1 MATVNPLS
9 SLGSNQLSD
18 IYGVVEDSSQ
28 VAETTSD
35 VDKNDFL
42 KLLVAQLEH
51 QDPLSPMKN
60 EEFIAQLATFSSLE
74 QLIAINQGIEELVEL
89 TGSLSEETP
98 EASQQA
104 LD

>member
-9 SLGSNQLSD
+9 SLGSSQLSD

>member
-28 VAETTSD
+28 VTETTSD

>member
-9 SLGSNQLSD
+9 GLDPAQFSGIGNA
-18 IYGVVEDSSQ
+18 GESQ
-28 VAETTSD
+28 TPTSESIAD

-60 EEFIAQLATFSSLE
+60 EDFIAQLATFSSLE
-74 QLIAINQGIEELVEL
+74 QLIAIKQGIEELVDA
-89 TGSLSEETP
+89 TGTSVEDTP
-98 EASQQA
+98 ATSQQA
-104 LD
+104 QD